1 MSTER
6 RRMSLYERALES
18 FARTGAG
25 TWYLKQIAPRIDPP
39 LLRLTGGRVSSVYPT
54 PVMLLTTTGAKSGL
68 PRTLPLVYVTDGEQV
83 ILMASNYGKT
93 SHPAWFRNL
102 TANPTVEVLAGKRS
116 GSYAASEIT
125 DAGERA
131 CAWELALD
139 QYAGYGDYEVR
150 AGDRTI
156 PLVRLERITA

>member
-1 MSTER
+1 MSPQR
-6 RRMSLYERALES
+6 RHLSLYERAMES
-18 FARTGAG
+18 FARSGAG

-39 LLRLTGGRVSSVYPT
+39 LLRLSGGRVSSVYPT

-68 PRTLPLVYVTDGEQV
+68 PRTLPLVYLTDGEQV

-102 TANPTVEVLAGKRS
+102 TANPKVEVLAGKRS
-116 GSYAASEIT
+116 GTYAASEIT
-125 DAGERA
+125 D
-131 CAWELALD
+131 
-139 QYAGYGDYEVR
+139 

-156 PLVRLERITA
+156 PLVRLERLTA

>member
-1 MSTER
+1 MSPQR
-6 RRMSLYERALES
+6 RHLSLYERAMES
-18 FARTGAG
+18 FASSGAG

-39 LLRLTGGRVSSVYPT
+39 LLRLSGGRVSSVYPT
-54 PVMLLTTTGAKSGL
+54 PVMLLTTTGAKSRL
-68 PRTLPLVYVTDGEQV
+68 PRTLPLVYVTDGEHV

-102 TANPTVEVLAGKRS
+102 TANPKVEVLAGKRS
-116 GSYAASEIT
+116 GTYAASEIT

-131 CAWELALD
+131 RAWELALD

>member
-1 MSTER
+1 MSPQR
-6 RRMSLYERALES
+6 RHLSLYERAMES
-18 FARTGAG
+18 FASSGAG

-39 LLRLTGGRVSSVYPT
+39 LLRLSGGRVSSVYPT

-68 PRTLPLVYVTDGEQV
+68 PRTLPLVYLTDGEQV

-102 TANPTVEVLAGKRS
+102 TANPKVEVLAGKRS
-116 GSYAASEIT
+116 GTYAASEIT
-125 DAGERA
+125 D
-131 CAWELALD
+131 
-139 QYAGYGDYEVR
+139 

-156 PLVRLERITA
+156 PLVRLERLTA